1 MSDPILSHN
10 TCITLACVGC
20 YTANP
25 AKMILQDPAGVLQ
38 VPARNDRIL
47 LQEESPAR
55 VLQDSGNLLQDFA
68 GFLQNPARND
78 RILWQDLA

>member
-1 MSDPILSHN
+1 MAHN
-10 TCITLACVGC
+10 HLGLRPRRLF
-20 YTANP
+20 P

-55 VLQDSGNLLQDFA
+55 VLQDPGNLLQDFA

-78 RILWQDLA
+78 RILLQDLA